1 MDGESF
7 RREWHAYYTEKRI
20 THQWL
25 QVHLLRDLPVRRVV
39 EIGPISAWSPL
50 CWRMRATR

>member
-39 EIGPISAWSPL
+39 EIGPISAWSPP